1 LNANRPFDSWS
12 VRTSKFVESITP
24 AVRISSEIMIHDF
37 RFACRQLIK
46 APGFAIAAIL
56 VLALGI
62 GANTAVF
69 SLVHTM
75 LFAPPGYA
83 QPHELVQVFSQD
95 KKNPKSFRAFSYPTL
110 TDIRAQNSVFSG
122 VAAHNVGMVGLG
134 EKGNTRRVFADVVSS
149 DYFAVLGVT
158 PLRGRVFLPEEETPG
173 RDAHVAIVSYSYWAR
188 HNLDPSI
195 LGSQILINGRSC
207 TVVGILPQTFTGTMM
222 VFSPEVWMPLSAYDS
237 IANNFATE
245 KSKPLASRDGEH
257 LLLIGRFK
265 PGMTAMTAEAALK
278 TLAAN
283 LEKAFPVE
291 QKDQT
296 FTTAPVSRF
305 SISDDPPDDSNMAAI
320 APLLMGMAA
329 IVLLVACLNLAN
341 MLLAR
346 GTARRKEIALRLAL
360 GGSRWRIVRQ
370 LLTEGLL
377 LALLGGVGGLML
389 GIWCSGLLAR
399 SLSSLMPLDV
409 VWNGGPSL
417 PVLVVTFGFCL
428 LGTVCFALGPA
439 MKLSRSSVIE
449 DLKEHAGED
458 VVRRRWRFL
467 PRNPL
472 VVAQIAFSLALLTA
486 AALFIRGAN
495 KAATFETGLHA
506 EKDLL
511 LEVDASLSGA
521 PQSQVQ
527 QTYRALSDRLATLP
541 GVQHVSISA
550 TAPFGMLSLGKA
562 IQRAGVHVAPDGK
575 PSNAAEG
582 LAYKTRFHSVGAD
595 YFASVGL
602 PILRGR
608 AFSVNES
615 TQGEGPAVA
624 IIDEALARK
633 LWPDGDALGQRIQ
646 YADDNAP
653 RAKGDSPDSM
663 GISQGGKGNIKTG
676 EAIEVI
682 GIVPSTR
689 GALFERQ
696 PRGSIYVPFARGFQS
711 AAYFFLQCPG
721 LTKDNVAQ
729 MADAIR
735 RSVREVDPTLP
746 VLSLKTYPQH
756 VDSNLQ
762 LWTVRAGA
770 TLFTV
775 FGGLALTLAIVG
787 VYGVKAYSVARRTR
801 EIGIRMALGA
811 RPSTVQWMILREGSF
826 MLAGGV
832 LIGLLLA
839 VATGKLLSG
848 MLYQV
853 GTLDPVAFS
862 MAPLLLAAATFLATW
877 LPARRATRISPM
889 TALRTE

>member
-1 LNANRPFDSWS
+1 
-12 VRTSKFVESITP
+12 
-24 AVRISSEIMIHDF
+24 MIHDF

-207 TVVGILPQTFTGTMM
+207 TVVGILPRTFTGTMM

-283 LEKAFPVE
+283 LEKTFPVE

-305 SISDDPPDDSNMAAI
+305 SISDDPPDDSDMAAI

-399 SLSSLMPLDV
+399 SLHSLMPLDV

-417 PVLVVTFGFCL
+417 PVLAVTFGFCL

-449 DLKEHAGED
+449 DLKEHAGEN

-521 PQSQVQ
+521 SQSQVQ

-582 LAYKTRFHSVGAD
+582 LAYRTRFHSVGAD

-608 AFSVNES
+608 AFSMNES

-811 RPSTVQWMILREGSF
+811 RPNTVQWMIMREGSF

-862 MAPLLLAAATFLATW
+862 IAPLLLAAATLLATW